1 MVFMSEHVATQS
13 ARELPLG
20 GVGPDVGLAHHFR
33 LESPLAPGVGTRVGS
48 LGVVHAFVLVQS
60 GFVGVS
66 EPAYVAQDAAL
77 GVDLSV
83 RMHGRTD
90 AGSERALA
98 ALEDLLHVAL
108 PVVRQ
113 VGFSGESFAALV
125 AEVLALGSVRGHV
138 FPEVP
143 QPAEHLVA
151 LFARERPRKVLLLD
165 VPFPL
170 PVLRR
175 LVAAVDISALH
186 GPTTVDPLIGRHL
199 HHLNVTVTVMVVI
212 IIIIIV

>member
-1 MVFMSEHVATQS
+1 M
-13 ARELPLG
+13 
-20 GVGPDVGLAHHFR
+20 
-33 LESPLAPGVGTRVGS
+33 
-48 LGVVHAFVLVQS
+48 
-60 GFVGVS
+60 
-66 EPAYVAQDAAL
+66 
-77 GVDLSV
+77 
-83 RMHGRTD
+83 
-90 AGSERALA
+90 
-98 ALEDLLHVAL
+98 
-108 PVVRQ
+108 
-113 VGFSGESFAALV
+113 
-125 AEVLALGSVRGHV
+125 RGHV

-151 LFARERPRKVLLLD
+151 LFSRKRPRKVLLLD

-186 GPTTVDPLIGRHL
+186 GPTTVDPLIRRHL

>member
-48 LGVVHAFVLVQS
+48 LGVVHAFVLVQG

-83 RMHGRTD
+83 RMHGRAD
-90 AGSERALA
+90 VGSERALA
-98 ALEDLLHVAL
+98 APEDLIHVAL
-108 PVVRQ
+108 PVMCQ
-113 VGFSGESFAALV
+113 VGFGGEPFAALV
-125 AEVLALGSVRGHV
+125 AEVLALGPVRGPV

-151 LFARERPRKVLLLD
+151 LCARKRPRKVLLLYI
-165 VPFPL
+165 PFPL
-170 PVLRR
+170 LVLRR
-175 LVAAVDISALH
+175 FAAAVDISALH
-186 GPTTVDPLIGRHL
+186 RPTTVDPLVCRHL
-199 HHLNVTVTVMVVI
+199 HHLHVTVTVVIVI
-212 IIIIIV
+212 IIIV